1 MKKERRFVL
10 VDEQVLPTIFQK
22 VLQAKEYLLKDKAQ
36 NLTEACKMADVSRSA
51 FYKYKDC
58 ITYYEEG
65 QASREMTFYLK
76 LSDEPGVLSAV
87 LTVLSEYKANIIT
100 LNQNVPSE
108 AVARVTITVRM
119 DTPGGYE
126 MLMENLGMVHGVYS
140 IRRL

>member
-1 MKKERRFVL
+1 MKKEKRFVL

-22 VLQAKEYLLKDKAQ
+22 VLEAKQYLLKDEAQ

-58 ITYYEEG
+58 ITYYEDG
-65 QASREMTFYLK
+65 QNSSEMTFYLK

-87 LTVLSEYKANIIT
+87 LTVLSDFKANIIT

-108 AVARVTITVRM
+108 TVARVTITVRVE
-119 DTPGGYE
+119 TPGGYE
-126 MLMENLGMVHGVYS
+126 RLMEQLGLVHGVYS
-140 IRRL
+140 VRRL